1 MNRKYFTKNEIKKL
15 KKNKYVLRVS
25 KASITYSTEFR
36 EMFIKEYLEGNLPRI
51 IFEKYGFDIEILGY
65 KRIEQAAAR
74 WKKKYNEN
82 GVLGLKDDRKT
93 NSGRP
98 SVRELSLE
106 EKYKKL
112 ESKNKLLEMEN
123 EFLKKL
129 DKLERGEF

>member
-1 MNRKYFTKNEIKKL
+1 MNRKYFIEKEISKL
-15 KKNKYVLRVS
+15 KRNKYVLRVS
-25 KASITYSTEFR
+25 KSSITYSMEFK
-36 EMFIKEYLEGNLPRI
+36 EVFIKEYLEGTLPRI
-51 IFEKYGFDIEILGY
+51 IFEKYGFDIEVLGY

-82 GVLGLKDDRKT
+82 GILGLKDDRKT

-98 SVRELSLE
+98 IVKELSLE

-112 ESKNKLLEMEN
+112 EAKNKLLEMEN